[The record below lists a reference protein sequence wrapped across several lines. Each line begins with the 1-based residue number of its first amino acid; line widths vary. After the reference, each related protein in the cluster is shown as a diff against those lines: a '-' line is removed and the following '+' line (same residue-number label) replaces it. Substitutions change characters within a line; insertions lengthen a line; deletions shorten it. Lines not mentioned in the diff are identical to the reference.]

1 MEPPKHSAL
10 NKTDLENFVVNL
22 TDCINSFY
30 ELINSILI
38 ETVNLSGEVNDIQFN
53 SNYFLNS

>member
-1 MEPPKHSAL
+1 MEPPKHSIL